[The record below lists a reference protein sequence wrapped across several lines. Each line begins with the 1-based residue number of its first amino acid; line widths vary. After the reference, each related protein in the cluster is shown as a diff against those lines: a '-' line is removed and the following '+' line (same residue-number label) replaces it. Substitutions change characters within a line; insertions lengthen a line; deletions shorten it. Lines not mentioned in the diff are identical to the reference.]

1 MHPDVERDDK
11 LAVRQR
17 NLGIPELYHW
27 VTWQNLTVDR
37 SNSSAILFLKN
48 WEPADGSIWIE
59 GEVGSGK
66 TTLACAIAN
75 EFLLEPVT
83 FREVL
88 VKGGEVVAE
97 SDGPYFKKPMKPRSS
112 ADGIVW
118 VRKSGGRAVRF
129 FSESDLYRAQ
139 RQFARFGQ
147 RGEKSPLDRA
157 IDAPVLILDDL
168 GTLTGNAKRDTD
180 MIDHLISQRYNKQLP
195 TVFTTNLNYTQLA
208 TAFSPAIASR
218 FDEMCRG
225 RRMML
230 KGRDRRAAS

>member
-11 LAVRQR
+11 LWIRQR
-17 NLGIPELYHW
+17 NLGIPEHYRW
-27 VTWQNLTVDR
+27 CTWQNITKDKPNGEAV
-37 SNSSAILFLKN
+37 LFLKR
-48 WEPADGSIWIE
+48 WQPSDGSIWIE

-66 TTLACAIAN
+66 TTLACALAN
-75 EFLLEPVT
+75 EFIMEAVE

-88 VKGGEVVAE
+88 IKGGEVVAV
-97 SDGPYFKKPMKPRSS
+97 SDGPYFVPLRPRVS
-112 ADGIVW
+112 DEGTIFVK
-118 VRKSGGRAVRF
+118 KSGGRTVRF

-168 GTLTGNAKRDTD
+168 GTLTGNTKRDTD

-195 TVFTTNLNYTQLA
+195 TIFTTNLNYTQLA

-218 FDEMCRG
+218 FDEMCKG